1 MFWKPSVKVGHMISS
16 TTLIDSRGQ
25 DTSMTRK
32 CLSHITCTAKPSY
45 AEKKIQVKGHDVI
58 SHLIHYIALSSRL
71 FDYVCL
77 TAYEMAMDIDPQAS
91 SSKIAGAFFNFTFE
105 YFKYH

>member
-16 TTLIDSRGQ
+16 TTLIDSIGQ

-45 AEKKIQVKGHDVI
+45 AQKKIQVKGHDVI
-58 SHLIHYIALSSRL
+58 SPLIHYIALSSRL

-105 YFKYH
+105 YF

>member
-1 MFWKPSVKVGHMISS
+1 MISS

-45 AEKKIQVKGHDVI
+45 AKKKIQVKCHGVI
-58 SHLIHYIALSSRL
+58 SPLIHYIELRL
-71 FDYVCL
+71 FDHVYL
-77 TAYEMAMDIDPQAS
+77 TAYEMAMDIAS
-91 SSKIAGAFFNFTFE
+91 D
-105 YFKYH
+105 Y

>member
-1 MFWKPSVKVGHMISS
+1 MFWKPSVKVSHMIS

-25 DTSMTRK
+25 DTSITRK

-45 AEKKIQVKGHDVI
+45 AKKKKIQVKGHDVI
-58 SHLIHYIALSSRL
+58 LPLIHYIALRL

-77 TAYEMAMDIDPQAS
+77 TAYEMAMDMAS
-91 SSKIAGAFFNFTFE
+91 D
-105 YFKYH
+105 Y